1 MPDGGEIR
9 VTTNITTAD
18 AHTTSRF
25 SSVRPGPFVMVRV
38 EDTGIGIPP
47 AVQNRIFEPFF
58 TTKENGTGLGL
69 SVVYG
74 VVQNHGGFINME
86 SAPGRGTAFELYL
99 PRALGTVRAQ
109 ARARRRPL
117 PRGTERILIIDDE
130 VSVREIARDML
141 SGLGYGVDVAAD
153 GKEGVAF
160 YRDRQA
166 EIDLIILDVN
176 MPVMGGKEAFVL
188 LRSANPDVRILI
200 VTGYGKESIEA
211 SRLANN
217 VNGFI
222 QKPFQ
227 IETLALKVR
236 QILDDTPALKGG

>member
-1 MPDGGEIR
+1 
-9 VTTNITTAD
+9 
-18 AHTTSRF
+18 
-25 SSVRPGPFVMVRV
+25 
-38 EDTGIGIPP
+38 
-47 AVQNRIFEPFF
+47 
-58 TTKENGTGLGL
+58 
-69 SVVYG
+69 
-74 VVQNHGGFINME
+74 
-86 SAPGRGTAFELYL
+86 
-99 PRALGTVRAQ
+99 
-109 ARARRRPL
+109 
-117 PRGTERILIIDDE
+117 
-130 VSVREIARDML
+130 
-141 SGLGYGVDVAAD
+141 
-153 GKEGVAF
+153 
-160 YRDRQA
+160 
-166 EIDLIILDVN
+166 